1 MVYLKMKVRCTVCD
15 KMIEVCNESGE
26 FNGEVA
32 KFECEHFN
40 GTIILETK
48 LGWFF
53 GTNAEVT
60 YNLHMRCLR
69 CNEENIVSVSGS
81 GLANKSDFKTAQFCH
96 LNHFL
101 KIEYEQDS
109 MVSGAV
115 EKIASVKDSAIV
127 SGAID
132 KISSVKDSALVTGA
146 IDKLSSVKD
155 SVINMIWK

>member
-40 GTIILETK
+40 GSIILETK

-60 YNLHMRCLR
+60 
-69 CNEENIVSVSGS
+69 
-81 GLANKSDFKTAQFCH
+81 
-96 LNHFL
+96 
-101 KIEYEQDS
+101 
-109 MVSGAV
+109 
-115 EKIASVKDSAIV
+115 
-127 SGAID
+127 
-132 KISSVKDSALVTGA
+132 
-146 IDKLSSVKD
+146 
-155 SVINMIWK
+155 